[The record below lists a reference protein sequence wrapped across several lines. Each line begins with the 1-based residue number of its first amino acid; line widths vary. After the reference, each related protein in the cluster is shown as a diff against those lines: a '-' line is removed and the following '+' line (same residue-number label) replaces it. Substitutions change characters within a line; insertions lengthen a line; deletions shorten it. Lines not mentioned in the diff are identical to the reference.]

1 MHANRV
7 HKYKRI
13 TKMTSVK
20 PIYLYIK
27 RCEKVHANEKYI
39 CDAFETNSYGKVSY
53 TKFIEKSNN
62 SGDVYYGVIVGFGQW
77 FQNDRVR
84 SLFHELENNE
94 HGTAKIFHD
103 RISQRYWLVNEF
115 KQKLEEDAMQD
126 TTALVETNLSDK
138 EKIEKLE
145 NLARS
150 LLVQLDHLQKR
161 CEKNE
166 ETIMSYEEQQR
177 HDYVQN
183 MGMRF
188 NVEDKEQELQ
198 EKIQELK
205 EKNHQLEE
213 KTQEL
218 EEMKLRF
225 SFMEISL

>member
-1 MHANRV
+1 MS
-7 HKYKRI
+7 I
-13 TKMTSVK
+13 ISVK
-20 PIYLYIK
+20 TMYLYIK
-27 RCEKVHANEKYI
+27 RCENVHANEKYI

-62 SGDVYYGVIVGFGQW
+62 NGETYYGVIVGFSQW

-84 SLFHELENNE
+84 NLFRELQTNE
-94 HGTAKIFHD
+94 QGTAKIFHD

-126 TTALVETNLSDK
+126 TSALVEETLSDK

-145 NLARS
+145 KLARS
-150 LLVQLDHLQKR
+150 LLVQVDYLQKK

-188 NVEDKEQELQ
+188 NVEDKEQEL
-198 EKIQELK
+198 K
-205 EKNHQLEE
+205 EKTKELEE
-213 KTQEL
+213 KTREL
-218 EEMKLRF
+218 EEIKLTN
-225 SFMEISL
+225 SFMEICL